1 MGDNVPDNYLIM
13 KYGDINHVTDA
24 GATEEVQRQ
33 QSAVDRKH

>member
-1 MGDNVPDNYLIM
+1 M

-33 QSAVDRKH
+33 QFTVDRKH